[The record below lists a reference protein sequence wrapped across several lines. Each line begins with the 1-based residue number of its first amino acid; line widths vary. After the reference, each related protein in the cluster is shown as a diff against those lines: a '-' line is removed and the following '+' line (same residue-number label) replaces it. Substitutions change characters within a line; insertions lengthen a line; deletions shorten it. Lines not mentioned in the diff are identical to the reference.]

1 VDEPLAASGTEPEG
15 GESRGHFY
23 AAASSIVVGTNLPAR
38 TIGAIR
44 QMTRARQV
52 ATVGLMLA
60 SNNFVDDFAC
70 AFLPTIPRAQ
80 KVCAWEQKKL
90 QG

>member
-1 VDEPLAASGTEPEG
+1 
-15 GESRGHFY
+15 
-23 AAASSIVVGTNLPAR
+23 
-38 TIGAIR
+38 
-44 QMTRARQV
+44 MTRARQV

-60 SNNFVDDFAC
+60 SNNFVGDFAC